1 MTSRHC
7 DRRQLLAAGEKTK
20 AEDSV
25 DRERLADRFAEA
37 EQDCVRVAGFPCG
50 VLADELKDRGG
61 GRRGA
66 RRVCDFPRTYEYEPP

>member
-25 DRERLADRFAEA
+25 DPESLADRLAEA
-37 EQDCVRVAGFPCG
+37 EQNRAHVAGFSRG
-50 VLADELKDRGG
+50 ALADELKDRGC

-66 RRVCDFPRTYEYEPP
+66 RRVCDLPRTHEYEPP